1 MYSGKYR
8 IADTVVQIESVY
20 PQIHTKCA
28 AYGYTGPEI
37 PSIMVKTCPE
47 DIAQEQVRSDQEA
60 QREGIP
66 PVQYDAPYLE
76 TLAVYRKMAKDMLL
90 GHDTLLFHGSCLAV
104 DGQAVL
110 FTAVSG
116 TGKSTHTRLWR
127 QLFGERC
134 MMVNDDKPLLQI
146 RPEGV
151 LACGTPWN
159 GKHDLGTNCMVPLK
173 AICILERGLQNEIA
187 PLTPEEALPML
198 LQQSFQPVGA
208 PAMIKKLQLIDT
220 MTRTV
225 AFYRLRCNMDMEA
238 ARVSYEGM
246 LGQKEK

>member
-8 IADTVVQIESVY
+8 IADTVVQIASVY

-28 AYGYTGPEI
+28 DYIYTGEETPVI
-37 PSIMVKTCPE
+37 TVQTCPE
-47 DIAQEQVRSDQEA
+47 DIAQEQVKSDKEA
-60 QREGIP
+60 MREGLP
-66 PVQYDAPYLE
+66 AVQYEAPYLE
-76 TLAVYRKMAKDMLL
+76 TLAVYRKMAKAMLQ
-90 GHDTLLFHGSCLAV
+90 GQDTLLFHGSCLAV

-127 QLFGERC
+127 QLLGERC
-134 MMVNDDKPLLQI
+134 IMVNDDKPLLQI
-146 RPEGV
+146 RQDGV

-159 GKHDLGTNCMVPLK
+159 GKHDLGTNCIVPLK
-173 AICILERGLQNEIA
+173 AICILERGMTNEIV
-187 PLTPEEALPML
+187 PLTPKEALPML
-198 LQQSFQPVGA
+198 LQQSFQPENT
-208 PAMIKKLQLIDT
+208 PDMIKKLQLIDT

-225 AFYRLRCNMDMEA
+225 VFYRLRCNMDMEA